1 MVVDAKLASDMQKAK
16 FQRGHWTLETL
27 QAEAVKFSSRTEF
40 QKKSGS
46 AYNAAGRL
54 KLRDAICGH
63 MATIKKP
70 DGFWTLEAL
79 LAESIKYTSRQE
91 FQQKTGAAY
100 KAAGQSKVRDLICS
114 HMVEIKKP
122 KGFWT
127 IDNLHAEAL
136 KYDNKVDFNKKSGPA
151 YLTALRKN
159 LLDQICGHM
168 VARKLPNGHWLK
180 KDNCAAE
187 ALKYTNRREFSL
199 ANSSAYHGADING
212 WLYEICGHMEF
223 NPSSDGDAVYLWRAV
238 GQVFDGL
245 PIYKFGITSA
255 RLEDRRIV
263 EVARLARFEFEL
275 ILLTNVKGSA
285 SILEVELLKLGVSPK
300 FSGFNGASE
309 FRALSESEL
318 QAAIEL
324 ITSQ

>member
-1 MVVDAKLASDMQKAK
+1 MQKDN
-16 FQRGHWTLETL
+16 FPRGYWTLETL
-27 QAEAVKFSSRTEF
+27 QAEAIKYKSRSEF

-54 KLRDAICGH
+54 KLREAICGH
-63 MATIKKP
+63 MSTIKKP
-70 DGFWTLEAL
+70 DGFWNVETLQAEA
-79 LAESIKYTSRQE
+79 IKYTSRQE
-91 FQQKTGAAY
+91 FQQMNGAAY
-100 KAAGQSKVRDLICS
+100 KAAGQLKVRDLICS
-114 HMVEIKKP
+114 HMAEIKKP

-127 IDNLHAEAL
+127 IENLRAEAL

-168 VARKLPNGHWLK
+168 VARKLPNGYWHDK
-180 KDNCAAE
+180 ANCAAE
-187 ALKYTNRREFSL
+187 ALKYSNRREFSL

-212 WLYEICGHMEF
+212 WLDEICSHMDF

-238 GQVFDGL
+238 GQYFNGL
-245 PIYKFGITSA
+245 QIYKFGITSV

-263 EVARLARFEFEL
+263 EVARFAKFDFE
-275 ILLTNVKGSA
+275 IVLLTNIHGSA
-285 SILEVELLKLGVSPK
+285 GVLEVELLKLGVSPM

-309 FRALSESEL
+309 FRALTDSEL
-318 QAAIEL
+318 EIAINL
-324 ITSQ
+324 IKRHQV